1 MHLSAQKCC
10 GHICGYLKGIFLK
23 KNEAPSN
30 LDAVVDLLVDF
41 QSLVLKHVALYIH
54 FFYISICCFSLIGD
68 KFKYSQVHKPPFTA
82 YEWKGS
88 FNLLFYSQ
96 SL

>member
-41 QSLVLKHVALYIH
+41 QSLVLKHVALYIYI
-54 FFYISICCFSLIGD
+54 FYIPIYCFSLIGD
-68 KFKYSQVHKPPFTA
+68 KFKYSQVHKTPFTA

-88 FNLLFYSQ
+88 FNWLFYSQ